1 MSLNDDSKLMIS
13 CYIYL
18 SHNEMTNLLL
28 KLRNAENVFG
38 DSKLRGTDQSKI
50 HLICKSIVNQN
61 QNVNLP

>member
-18 SHNEMTNLLL
+18 SNNEMTNLLL

-38 DSKLRGTDQSKI
+38 DSKSRGIEQSKI
-50 HLICKSIVNQN
+50 HLT
-61 QNVNLP
+61 

>member
-38 DSKLRGTDQSKI
+38 DSKSRGVEQSKI
-50 HLICKSIVNQN
+50 HLT
-61 QNVNLP
+61 